1 MNAPLSPL
9 SARQASGEPSGWQ
22 GRNDRHLALGIER
35 IKLALAARVSPDR
48 AAPDAVAERRRTID
62 LAEAEAV
69 AALAASGHVPARQ
82 ALADRCGLG
91 AFEADALLL
100 CLAAEADAEVAALL
114 ARAGHAGRPT
124 PGLAIAL
131 AGLAAPSAL
140 LAFAP
145 PAALVALRLVE
156 IDATAPLAAAPMRL
170 SARVR
175 DFLLGLDRLDPEASF
190 ITPLPRHALPPALRS
205 IAGRASAALG
215 EGQVVALIG
224 APEAGGSIAAVEAA
238 SLAGRVAVRLDPA
251 RLPADGIARDAALA
265 LAAREGA
272 LSRLVFVLDLGG
284 DIDEVL
290 RQRLLEHPC
299 GVLIVLAR
307 SGAGLPQAAAQ
318 LALPRSDLAHRTAMW
333 RSAVP
338 RLARRDAQRLAAQF
352 SLAPEALFRA
362 AAGGGGVERLWE
374 RARDEASPLLAA
386 LGQRIVPRATWS
398 DLVLPAD
405 AMAALREV
413 AAAAR
418 VRDIVDGDWGFSH
431 DGGRGEGIALL
442 LAGPSGTGK
451 TLAAEVLARELGL
464 DLFRIDL
471 SGVVS
476 KWIGETEKNLR
487 RVFDAAEAG
496 GAVLFFDEA
505 DALFG
510 KRSEVKDS
518 HDRYANVEVGYLLQR
533 MEAYRGLSV
542 LATNLRGNLD
552 QAFLRRIRYAVDLPF
567 PDESARRAIWERHVP
582 PKAPRGELDLDALA
596 RLDLPGGA
604 IRTVALNGAAMAAAE
619 GAAIATRHMQ
629 AAARRELAKLGRLA
643 GGVPR

>member
-1 MNAPLSPL
+1 MNAPVSPL
-9 SARQASGEPSGWQ
+9 PAWQGVGQPTGWQ
-22 GRNDRHLALGIER
+22 GWNDRHLALGIER

-48 AAPDAVAERRRTID
+48 AASDAVAERQRAID
-62 LAEAEAV
+62 LAEAEAA

-82 ALADRCGLG
+82 ALADRCGLSG
-91 AFEADALLL
+91 FEADAMLL

-114 ARAGHAGRPT
+114 ARVGSAGRPT
-124 PGLAIAL
+124 PGLAAAL
-131 AGLAAPSAL
+131 AGHTTPSAL

-145 PAALVALRLVE
+145 SATLSALRLIE
-156 IDATAPLAAAPMRL
+156 IDGAAPLASAPMRL

-190 ITPLPRHALPPALRS
+190 IAPLSRQGLPPSLRA
-205 IAGRASAALG
+205 IARSAAASLG
-215 EGQVVALIG
+215 EGNVAALIG
-224 APEAGGSIAAVEAA
+224 SPEAGGSIAAAEAA

-251 RLPADGIARDAALA
+251 RLPAEPSARDAALA
-265 LAAREGA
+265 LAAREGV
-272 LSRLVFVLDLGG
+272 LSRLAFVLDLCS
-284 DIDEVL
+284 DLDEVL
-290 RQRLLEHPC
+290 RQRLIEHPC
-299 GVLIVLAR
+299 GTLLILAR
-307 SGAGLPQAAAQ
+307 SAAGLPPSVVQH
-318 LALPRSDLAHRTAMW
+318 ALPSADLAHRTAMW

-338 RLARRDAQRLAAQF
+338 RLSRRDAQRLAAQF
-352 SLAPEALFRA
+352 SLAPEALARA
-362 AAGGGGVERLWE
+362 AAGGGGAERLWG
-374 RARDEASPLLAA
+374 RARDEASPLLAS
-386 LGQRIVPRATWS
+386 LGQRIVPRARWS
-398 DLVLPAD
+398 DLVLPPD
-405 AMAALREV
+405 AVAALREV

-418 VRDIVDGDWGFSH
+418 VRDIVDGDWGFAH

-451 TLAAEVLARELGL
+451 TLAAEVLAGELGL

-533 MEAYRGLSV
+533 MEGYRGLSV

-567 PDESARRAIWERHVP
+567 PDEAARRAIWERHVP

-619 GAAIATRHMQ
+619 GAPIATRHMQ

>member
-1 MNAPLSPL
+1 MNAPLHPL
-9 SARQASGEPSGWQ
+9 SAWPPSTAPSGWH
-22 GRNDRHLALGIER
+22 GWNDRHVALGIAR
-35 IKLALAARVSPDR
+35 IRLALAARVSPDR
-48 AAPDAVAERRRTID
+48 ADAETVADRRREID
-62 LAEAEAV
+62 RAEAGAV

-82 ALADRCGLG
+82 ALAERCGLNDV
-91 AFEADALLL
+91 EADAVML
-100 CLAAEADAEVAALL
+100 CLAAEADAEVATLL
-114 ARAGHAGRPT
+114 ARAGQSGRPT
-124 PGLAIAL
+124 PGLAAAL
-131 AGLAAPSAL
+131 AGRTAPSAL

-145 PAALVALRLVE
+145 SATLTTLRLIEV
-156 IDATAPLAAAPMRL
+156 DAAAPLAAAPMRL
-170 SARVR
+170 AARVR

-190 ITPLPRHALPPALRS
+190 IAPLPRQRLPPSLRG
-205 IAGRASAALG
+205 IVRATVAAIG
-215 EGQVVALIG
+215 DGQVVALIG
-224 APEAGGSIAAVEAA
+224 APEAGGSLAAAEAA
-238 SLAGRVAVRLDPA
+238 TLAGRVPVRLDAA
-251 RLPADGIARDAALA
+251 RLPTEAAARDAALA

-272 LSRLVFVLDLGG
+272 LSRLAFVLDLGG
-284 DIDEVL
+284 ELDEAL
-290 RQRLLEHPC
+290 RQRLVERPC
-299 GVLIVLAR
+299 GTLIVLAQG
-307 SGAGLPQAAAQ
+307 GAGLPPKAVQ
-318 LALPRSDLAHRTAMW
+318 LVLPRADLAHRTAMW

-338 RLARRDAQRLAAQF
+338 RLTRREAQRLAAQF
-352 SLAPEALFRA
+352 ALAPEALFRA
-362 AAGGGGVERLWE
+362 AAAGGGVERLWA
-374 RARDEASPLLAA
+374 RARDEASPLLAT
-386 LGQRIVPRATWS
+386 LGQRIVPRAAWA

-405 AMAALREV
+405 AIAALREV

-418 VRDIVDGDWGFSH
+418 VRDIVDGDWGFAH

-451 TLAAEVLARELGL
+451 TLAAEVLAGELRL

-471 SGVVS
+471 SGIVS

-567 PDESARRAIWERHVP
+567 PDEAARRAIWERHVP
-582 PKAPRGELDLDALA
+582 PKAPRGDLDLDALA

-604 IRTVALNGAAMAAAE
+604 IRTVVLNGAAMAAAE
-619 GAAIATRHMQ
+619 GAPIATRHML